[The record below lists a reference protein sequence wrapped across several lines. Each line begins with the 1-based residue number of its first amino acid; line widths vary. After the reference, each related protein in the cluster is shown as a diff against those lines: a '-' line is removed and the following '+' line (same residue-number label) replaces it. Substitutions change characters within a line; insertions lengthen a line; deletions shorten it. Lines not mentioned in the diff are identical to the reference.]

1 MPAAS
6 PAVRSSVKKSL
17 AKRYRFSTTLSSVG
31 IVSFADPAL
40 RRFVAEAISAIGFG
54 AVVLDGAL
62 DAPITNVFSAE
73 KLTSEELAGFDFFV
87 TDGEGS
93 VDTMSYMRAGLVPI
107 LDQDSVFS
115 ELLRDFDPMKFEGNG
130 FFFADLDPYRVFEK
144 IVSYKET
151 TKFPEDRRILLRNVL
166 ATF

>member
-1 MPAAS
+1 MSAAT

-17 AKRYRFSTTLSSVG
+17 AKKYRFSSNLASVG
-31 IVSFADPAL
+31 IVSFADPEL
-40 RRFVAEAISAIGFG
+40 RRFVAQGISAIGFG
-54 AVVLDGAL
+54 AAVMDG
-62 DAPITNVFSAE
+62 DINTNIENTYAVD
-73 KLTSEELAGFDFFV
+73 KLTADELAGFDFFV

-93 VDTMSYMRAGLVPI
+93 VDTMSFMRAGLVPI
-107 LDQDSVFS
+107 LAQDSVFS